1 MPSFLNDR
9 NAPIYTQ
16 NAGVLHLD
24 GPSPS
29 QFEDPSNIG
38 IKVNGHGPPRTIV
51 NSHTSND
58 SFDGSSSQSS
68 THTADTS
75 DAAQELIGSNT
86 RTSTMSTSILQNG
99 VCDGEGEQ
107 VTPNG
112 LDHQYASQ
120 KHHHHHQPQPSSPP
134 PPPPNGAPVTTR
146 LSDRSASPLP
156 PLPNGIAERNSSSMS
171 YVEPPSIRTSLA
183 SVTSGQPS
191 PIGMTIQQQTQQGD
205 SYSGGN
211 NPAPAFRA
219 VSPATQRFGL
229 DPNAPPSQ
237 RFSSPAQM
245 SGSTG
250 FSASTSN
257 LHPTSA
263 GLKHRHTLEVP
274 RPGQPRGSRDGAD
287 SALASGRFSPTGS
300 GPTGGARRAS
310 LSLVRRNTRS
320 MHSDFPRDEAYPDE
334 DAMRWAEAYRQKRA
348 SKRKKKEEEDDDRVL
363 IGNKVDE
370 KHANWVTAYNMLT
383 GIRVAVSR
391 TNAKLDRPLTDADF
405 EAKQK
410 STFDM

>member
-1 MPSFLNDR
+1 MPSFLHDH
-9 NAPIYTQ
+9 NAPIYSQ

-24 GPSPS
+24 GHSPT
-29 QFEDPSNIG
+29 QFDGLNDIG
-38 IKVNGHGPPRTIV
+38 IKVNGHVPMTHPHTV
-51 NSHTSND
+51 VKSHTSND
-58 SFDGSSSQSS
+58 SFDGSSTRSS
-68 THTADTS
+68 THTSDTS
-75 DAAQELIGSNT
+75 DAAQDQNGLNT
-86 RTSTMSTSILQNG
+86 RTSTMSTSILQYG
-99 VCDGEGEQ
+99 TSDGEGEQ
-107 VTPNG
+107 SVGNG
-112 LDHQYASQ
+112 FGHHYASRKQ
-120 KHHHHHQPQPSSPP
+120 QQQQAS
-134 PPPPNGAPVTTR
+134 NGAPVTSSLPDQT
-146 LSDRSASPLP
+146 ASPQQ
-156 PLPNGIAERNSSSMS
+156 PLPNGSAERTSSNLSHL
-171 YVEPPSIRTSLA
+171 EPPSIRTSLA
-183 SVTSGQPS
+183 SATSGQPS
-191 PIGMTIQQQTQQGD
+191 PVGIIIQQPTQRGEPAA
-205 SYSGGN
+205 SS
-211 NPAPAFRA
+211 NPASPSFRA
-219 VSPATQRFGL
+219 ASPGTQRSGI
-229 DPNAPPSQ
+229 DTSTTPAQ

-245 SGSTG
+245 SGNTG

-257 LHPTSA
+257 LHPTNA

-274 RPGQPRGSRDGAD
+274 RPGQPRGSKDGMD
-287 SALASGRFSPTGS
+287 SALSSGRFSPTGS
-300 GPTGGARRAS
+300 GPNGGARQAS

-348 SKRKKKEEEDDDRVL
+348 TKKKKKEEEDDDRVL

>member
-1 MPSFLNDR
+1 MPSFLNDH
-9 NAPIYTQ
+9 NASIYTH

-29 QFEDPSNIG
+29 QYDGLSNID
-38 IKVNGHGPPRTIV
+38 IKVNGHVPPRTIV

-68 THTADTS
+68 MHTTDTS
-75 DAAQELIGSNT
+75 DAAQESNELNT

-99 VCDGEGEQ
+99 VSDGEGESIT
-107 VTPNG
+107 VNG
-112 LDHQYASQ
+112 FGHQYASQ
-120 KHHHHHQPQPSSPP
+120 KHQQQQR
-134 PPPPNGAPVTTR
+134 PNGTPITR
-146 LSDRSASPLP
+146 SLPDRSASPLP
-156 PLPNGIAERNSSSMS
+156 NGTAERNSSNMS
-171 YVEPPSIRTSLA
+171 YVEPPSIRTSMA

-191 PIGMTIQQQTQQGD
+191 PVGIPIQQQTQNGD
-205 SYSGGN
+205 PYN
-211 NPAPAFRA
+211 NAANNIAPGFRA
-219 VSPATQRFGL
+219 TSPATQRSGL
-229 DPNAPPSQ
+229 DPNAPPQ

-245 SGSTG
+245 SGNTG

-274 RPGQPRGSRDGAD
+274 RPGQPRGSKDGMD

-300 GPTGGARRAS
+300 SPGGGGARRAS

>member
-1 MPSFLNDR
+1 MPSFLNDH
-9 NAPIYTQ
+9 NAPIYSQ

-24 GPSPS
+24 GHSPT
-29 QFEDPSNIG
+29 QFDGLSSIG
-38 IKVNGHGPPRTIV
+38 IKVNGHVPMRHTHTVV

-58 SFDGSSSQSS
+58 SFDGSSTRSS
-68 THTADTS
+68 THTSDTS
-75 DAAQELIGSNT
+75 DAQDQNGLNT

-99 VCDGEGEQ
+99 TSDGEGEQ
-107 VTPNG
+107 PTVNG
-112 LDHQYASQ
+112 FGQHYASRKQ
-120 KHHHHHQPQPSSPP
+120 QQTS
-134 PPPPNGAPVTTR
+134 NGAPVTSS
-146 LSDRSASPLP
+146 LPDRTVSPRQ
-156 PLPNGIAERNSSSMS
+156 PLPNGNAERNSSNMS

-183 SVTSGQPS
+183 SITSGQPS
-191 PIGMTIQQQTQQGD
+191 PVAIPIQQQTQRGEPVGSNTAASPYRTASPGTLRTGID
-205 SYSGGN
+205 TSTI
-211 NPAPAFRA
+211 PA
-219 VSPATQRFGL
+219 
-229 DPNAPPSQ
+229 Q

-245 SGSTG
+245 SGNTG

-274 RPGQPRGSRDGAD
+274 RPGQPRGSKDGMD

-300 GPTGGARRAS
+300 GPNGGARRAS

-320 MHSDFPRDEAYPDE
+320 MHSEFPRDEAYPDE

-348 SKRKKKEEEDDDRVL
+348 SKKKKKEEEDDDRVL

-391 TNAKLDRPLTDADF
+391 TNAKVDRPLTVADF

>member
-1 MPSFLNDR
+1 MPSFLNDH

-29 QFEDPSNIG
+29 QYDGLSSIG
-38 IKVNGHGPPRTIV
+38 IKVNGHAPPRTIV

-68 THTADTS
+68 MHTTDTS
-75 DAAQELIGSNT
+75 DAAQESNDLNT
-86 RTSTMSTSILQNG
+86 RTSTMSTSIVQNG
-99 VCDGEGEQ
+99 LSDGEGEQ
-107 VTPNG
+107 VTLNG
-112 LDHQYASQ
+112 FGHQYASQ
-120 KHHHHHQPQPSSPP
+120 KQQQQR
-134 PPPPNGAPVTTR
+134 PNGAPVTTS
-146 LSDRSASPLP
+146 LPDRSASPLP
-156 PLPNGIAERNSSSMS
+156 NGTAERTSSTIS

-191 PIGMTIQQQTQQGD
+191 PAGMSIQQQTQKGD
-205 SYSGGN
+205 PYSAANNASPGFRAA
-211 NPAPAFRA
+211 NPATPR
-219 VSPATQRFGL
+219 SGL
-229 DPNAPPSQ
+229 DPNAPAPQ

-245 SGSTG
+245 SGNTG

-274 RPGQPRGSRDGAD
+274 RPGQPRGSKDGMD

-300 GPTGGARRAS
+300 SANGGARRAS

>member
-1 MPSFLNDR
+1 MPSFLNDH
-9 NAPIYTQ
+9 NAPIYSQ

-24 GPSPS
+24 GPPSPT
-29 QFEDPSNIG
+29 QFDGLANIG
-38 IKVNGHGPPRTIV
+38 IKLNRHVPMKHTHTIS
-51 NSHTSND
+51 NSQSHTSND
-58 SFDGSSSQSS
+58 SFDGSSTRSS
-68 THTADTS
+68 THTSDTS
-75 DAAQELIGSNT
+75 DAAHETHGTHT

-99 VCDGEGEQ
+99 TSDCEGEQ
-107 VTPNG
+107 PMTLNG
-112 LDHQYASQ
+112 FGHQYASKKLQ
-120 KHHHHHQPQPSSPP
+120 QYPGP
-134 PPPPNGAPVTTR
+134 PVTTA
-146 LSDRSASPLP
+146 LSDRTVSPRQ
-156 PLPNGIAERNSSSMS
+156 PLPNGNAERTSSNMS

-183 SVTSGQPS
+183 SATSGHTS
-191 PIGMTIQQQTQQGD
+191 PVGIPTQQSPRGD
-205 SYSGGN
+205 PYSGSSI
-211 NPAPAFRA
+211 A
-219 VSPATQRFGL
+219 SPSSRTASPGTQRSPL
-229 DPNAPPSQ
+229 DANAPPGQ

-245 SGSTG
+245 SGNTG

-274 RPGQPRGSRDGAD
+274 RPGQPAQTGQPRASKDGMD

-300 GPTGGARRAS
+300 NANGAPRRAS
-310 LSLVRRNTRS
+310 ISLVRRNTRS

-348 SKRKKKEEEDDDRVL
+348 VKKKKKEEEDDDRVL

-383 GIRVAVSR
+383 GLRVAVSR

>member
-1 MPSFLNDR
+1 MPSFLNDHD
-9 NAPIYTQ
+9 APIYTQ
-16 NAGVLHLD
+16 NSGVLHLD

-29 QFEDPSNIG
+29 QFDDLSSIG
-38 IKVNGHGPPRTIV
+38 IKVNGHVPPRTIV

-68 THTADTS
+68 THTFDTS
-75 DAAQELIGSNT
+75 DAAQEPNGLNT

-99 VCDGEGEQ
+99 FSDGEVEQ
-107 VTPNG
+107 VTLNG
-112 LDHQYASQ
+112 FGHQYATQ
-120 KHHHHHQPQPSSPP
+120 KQQQQQQQQR
-134 PPPPNGAPVTTR
+134 PNGAPVSN
-146 LSDRSASPLP
+146 LLPDRTISPLP
-156 PLPNGIAERNSSSMS
+156 PLPNGTAERHSGSMS

-191 PIGMTIQQQTQQGD
+191 PAGMPPPQQMHNGD
-205 SYSGGN
+205 PHTGGN
-211 NPAPAFRA
+211 NAAHTFRA
-219 VSPATQRFGL
+219 ASSGTQRSGL
-229 DPNAPPSQ
+229 DPNAPASQ

-245 SGSTG
+245 SGNTG

-257 LHPTSA
+257 LHPTNP

-274 RPGQPRGSRDGAD
+274 RPGQARGSRDGMD
-287 SALASGRFSPTGS
+287 TALASGRFSPTS
-300 GPTGGARRAS
+300 SAPNGGARRAS

-320 MHSDFPRDEAYPDE
+320 IHSDFPRDEAYPDE